1 MYNLRREHG
10 FPGAFLQ
17 AVRKYEGFAV
27 LETGLF
33 DDPRYSMPLPA
44 CPAIVVWKMVNPSSC
59 PLFAG
64 PCFGDGSVFGG
75 EAQVSARAGWG
86 VVELNANSLPATVFR
101 RAYGTVPGPVQ
112 TISGA
117 ELYALLTWI
126 RNLDPCYDDHR
137 FYTDSSWVF
146 SGWYC
151 RYATGA
157 AATPFRE
164 WWAEVERLRSE
175 WPVGV
180 LRFF

>member
-1 MYNLRREHG
+1 M
-10 FPGAFLQ
+10 Q
-17 AVRKYEGFAV
+17 AVHKYVGFAV

-33 DDPRYSMPLPA
+33 EDPRFTMPLPA
-44 CPAIVVWKMVNPSSC
+44 SPAIVQWTLTNPSSG

-86 VVELNANSLPATVFR
+86 VVELNANNLPATIYR
-101 RAYGTVPGPVQ
+101 RGFGTVPGAVQ
-112 TISGA
+112 SISGA

-126 RNLDPCYDDHR
+126 RNLDPCYCDHR

-146 SGWYC
+146 SGWYG

-157 AATPFRE
+157 AKTPFRE
-164 WWAEVERLRSE
+164 WWLEVERLRSE
-175 WPVGV
+175 WPVN
-180 LRFF
+180 FCEF